1 MLLALILCLYVLYSA
16 WPHSIPYSVCKLA
29 IVRKREM
36 LISRYRLWFL
46 IDWLDTTFYHHPY
59 IDSVTFGA
67 GGGNGV
73 TVSSGGMG
81 GQNSKNGTVGGQYGI
96 TRTEPVS
103 LSTMN
108 RDCFIIPMQSINR
121 FLPEGIPVSIVV
133 TSWVYPVAVIYRII
147 NCFPTVAI
155 AQRDGQEW
163 AVECVGGVGS

>member
-1 MLLALILCLYVLYSA
+1 MLLALILCLCVLYSA
-16 WPHSIPYSVCKLA
+16 WPHSVLYSVCKLV

-36 LISRYRLWFL
+36 LISRYRCGSLL
-46 IDWLDTTFYHHPY
+46 TDWTRLSIIPQF

-81 GQNSKNGTVGGQYGI
+81 GQNTKNGTVGGQYGI

-133 TSWVYPVAVIYRII
+133 TS
-147 NCFPTVAI
+147 
-155 AQRDGQEW
+155 
-163 AVECVGGVGS
+163 